1 MMWGSEATLAAR
13 YVGFTN
19 RYLTNWI
26 VPGGSA
32 VAVTVPL
39 PDTDFAVSYNLVAA
53 VSTGL
58 NFPYG
63 QPVEPDA
70 PV

>member
-1 MMWGSEATLAAR
+1 MMWGSQATLAAR
-13 YVGFTN
+13 YVGSTN

-32 VAVTVPL
+32 VVCTVPL
-39 PDTDFAVSYNLVAA
+39 PDTDFEVDFNLVAA

-63 QPVEPDA
+63 QPVEADF